1 MRAAAAAV
9 VDDVLLLL
17 GCSLR
22 GDENYIITLMNGRR
36 LLTAGLLVSTLEHDK
51 KFVDGVLY
59 QSARPAD
66 GLHSQIIWPSFDL
79 GLNSEF

>member
-1 MRAAAAAV
+1 
-9 VDDVLLLL
+9 
-17 GCSLR
+17 
-22 GDENYIITLMNGRR
+22 MNGRR

-66 GLHSQIIWPSFDL
+66 GLKVVKFGHRLIL
-79 GLNSEF
+79 RLNSEF